1 MTIESSITL
10 KQLLDTTT
18 DCLHELSNL
27 GVQVDAWDIIVI
39 YLIGSKL
46 DVETRKQWELQVS
59 QSCDELPSF
68 KTFRDFLEKRFRALE
83 FLEPQSSKSS
93 SSTKALHVVSKISC
107 PLCSEEHLLCRCK
120 RFIQE
125 SVDQRRQIAKNHG
138 LCFNCLR
145 SSHLNINCRMNI
157 KCKTCNRKHHT
168 LLHKKLDP
176 NTEADSSAPL
186 TSANKE
192 PPQNESKAEP
202 HISTHFAKN
211 VHSQVLLA
219 TAVVKARSRNGY
231 SQVLRALLDQGS
243 QASFITESAV
253 QLLKLKK
260 IAVKTTISGLGGGHS
275 DLTSKY
281 MVQVNIQSL
290 IDSNFNFQIKAYVL
304 SRVTSILPERKFTLV
319 DWPELHSVELADPNF
334 NKPSKID
341 ILLGSE
347 AYTKILKGGLI
358 KDPRGKTMAQDTY
371 LGWIVSGE
379 VEDEGQSHHKLTI
392 SMHAK
397 VETDQIL
404 KRFWELEAEPTNSE
418 SSILSLEEQACED
431 YFAATTR
438 RDENGRYIV
447 KLPFRSSKT
456 PCNTKEIALKRL
468 YSLERKLS
476 KNSELKSQYTSVI
489 NDYLSQGHMEEITNE
504 IEKNK
509 IGAVYLPHH
518 GVIRENKSTT
528 KLRVVFDASAKGSDG
543 VSLNDTLMVGPPLQA
558 DLRHTVMRWRLHPI
572 CLVADIIKMYRQV
585 KVAGDHVDYQRILW
599 REDVHSNVKEYRLLR
614 VTFGISSAPYLAV
627 KALQQTACDEGES
640 YPYAASRIMTDF
652 YMDDLMTGCQ
662 TEEEAVKIYH
672 EFNELLNKTG
682 FTLQKWTSNREELL
696 KQIELD
702 TGRNLEIKEDETTRI
717 LGLTW
722 NRNSDEFHYT
732 VNLPFSTPS
741 SSAPETKRS
750 VISEISRLYDPL
762 GWIAPCII
770 TAKIF
775 IQKLWISGLD
785 WDDELSAELLAE
797 WQFYRC
803 ELQKLN
809 EFRIPRWLER
819 KNNDQTVELHGFSDA
834 SSVAYAAVVYMRV
847 IDSEGQI
854 KCNLVTAKTK
864 VAPIKQV
871 SIPRLEL
878 CGAVLVTKLLLEVA
892 RVLNVQKSDLHAWT
906 DSTVVLAWLS
916 DHPSRWKTFVAN
928 RTSEILTAL
937 DSTQWHYVDTKN
949 NPADIASRGTT
960 PTSLLNDSLWKHGPP
975 WLLAD
980 TIAYCRPKA
989 IMTKLEQRSVKV
1001 HAAEVTDKS
1010 IELIW
1015 SRFSSFRKLT
1025 RTLAYCRRF
1034 LNLKVAKALRTQ
1046 LPPYLT
1052 ASEISDT
1059 IHRCL
1064 MLCQIVWFETEI
1076 EAIRAG
1082 KNVSKNSGLISL
1094 NPYLDD
1100 RGLMRVGGRIQNSQ
1114 LDDNMKHP
1122 IIVPYQSHLTK
1133 LLISD
1138 AHQRVLH
1145 GGPQLTL
1152 NFLRSKYWI
1161 VRGKQL
1167 IKAHIHNCVPCI
1179 RHAAVTRNQ
1188 LMGQLPSCRVTPS
1201 KPFLHSGVDYAG
1213 PVQMR
1218 TAKGR
1223 GHKSYKGYICL
1234 FVCMATRAV
1243 HIEAV
1248 SDLTSEGF
1256 LSAFKRFVAR
1266 RGHCSHLYS
1275 DNGTNFVG
1283 ASKELKAMFHN
1294 ECASLPREIAALLAN
1309 NGTEWHFIPPHSPN
1323 FGGLWEAGIKSTKHH
1338 LRRVIGDSTLT
1349 FEELSTVLSQIEA
1362 CLNSRPLSQNSANST
1377 DPNPLTPGHFLVGQP
1392 LVIAPDY
1399 NYEHTTVSSLRRWQL
1414 TQRMIQAFWKRWS
1427 QEYLT
1432 MFFQRHK
1439 WAKRIRDPKVG
1450 DIVLV
1455 KEDNLPPAK
1464 WLYGRVIEVH
1474 PGKDNLVRVV
1484 TLQCKDSRVKRPT
1497 SKLCIL
1503 PVNDE

>member
-1 MTIESSITL
+1 MEAQLRLLEDIKCRIHKGLINFKKSPKERRLLNQKQMTIESSINL

-46 DVETRKQWELQVS
+46 DVETRKQWELQ
-59 QSCDELPSF
+59 
-68 KTFRDFLEKRFRALE
+68 
-83 FLEPQSSKSS
+83 
-93 SSTKALHVVSKISC
+93 
-107 PLCSEEHLLCRCK
+107 
-120 RFIQE
+120 
-125 SVDQRRQIAKNHG
+125 
-138 LCFNCLR
+138 
-145 SSHLNINCRMNI
+145 
-157 KCKTCNRKHHT
+157 HHT
-168 LLHKKLDP
+168 LLHKKFDP

-219 TAVVKARSRNGY
+219 TAVVKARSR
-231 SQVLRALLDQGS
+231 R
-243 QASFITESAV
+243 
-253 QLLKLKK
+253 
-260 IAVKTTISGLGGGHS
+260 LGGGHS

-290 IDSNFNFQIKAYVL
+290 IDPNFNFQIKAYVL

-347 AYTKILKGGLI
+347 AYTKILKEGLI

-418 SSILSLEEQACED
+418 SSILSPEEQACED

-447 KLPFRSSKT
+447 KLPFRSS
-456 PCNTKEIALKRL
+456 
-468 YSLERKLS
+468 
-476 KNSELKSQYTSVI
+476 
-489 NDYLSQGHMEEITNE
+489 HMEEITNE
-504 IEKNK
+504 VENNK

-543 VSLNDTLMVGPPLQA
+543 VALNDTLMVGPPLQA

-741 SSAPETKRS
+741 PSVPETKRS

-809 EFRIPRWLER
+809 GFRIPRWLQR
-819 KNNDQTVELHGFSDA
+819 KNNDQNVELHGFSDA

-854 KCNLVTAKTK
+854 NCNLVTAKTK

-1001 HAAEVTDKS
+1001 HAAEVTDDS

-1082 KNVSKNSGLISL
+1082 KNVSKNNGLISL

-1213 PVQMR
+1213 PIQMR

-1392 LVIAPDY
+1392 LVIAQ
-1399 NYEHTTVSSLRRWQL
+1399 T
-1414 TQRMIQAFWKRWS
+1414 I
-1427 QEYLT
+1427 T
-1432 MFFQRHK
+1432 MS
-1439 WAKRIRDPKVG
+1439 IR
-1450 DIVLV
+1450 
-1455 KEDNLPPAK
+1455 
-1464 WLYGRVIEVH
+1464 
-1474 PGKDNLVRVV
+1474 
-1484 TLQCKDSRVKRPT
+1484 Q
-1497 SKLCIL
+1497 
-1503 PVNDE
+1503 